1 MWQKK
6 KKRLKSLIIF
16 HSANEIGNYNVGSG
30 KEQKTNKQKII
41 KNLQSKSKHEN
52 NTGFS
57 LVTAIRVLSPA
68 GNHSPPHLPRMP
80 FKTVLISEPD
90 LGAAQILIRSFF
102 YIFLSPMFTAIRT
115 RMLSFVG
122 HINVFLYIP

>member
-1 MWQKK
+1 MKFATTMW
-6 KKRLKSLIIF
+6 
-16 HSANEIGNYNVGSG
+16 AGGGNE
-30 KEQKTNKQKII
+30 KQTNKIVQ
-41 KNLQSKSKHEN
+41 NLQSKPKHEN
-52 NTGFS
+52 NIGFS
-57 LVTAIRVLSPA
+57 LITAMRVLSPA

-80 FKTVLISEPD
+80 SKTVLISEPD